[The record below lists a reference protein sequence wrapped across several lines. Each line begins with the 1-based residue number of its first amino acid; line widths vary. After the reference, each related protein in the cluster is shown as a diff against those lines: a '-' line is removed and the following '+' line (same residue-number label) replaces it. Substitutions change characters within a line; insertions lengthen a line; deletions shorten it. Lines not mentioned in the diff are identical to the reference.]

1 MRLIISSNFMP
12 RLPQYRASLPLREQE
27 ILTLV
32 ANSKSRWEIGE
43 ALHITSPMVK
53 AHIKHLC
60 RKLGAVTRT
69 QAVMI
74 AVRDKII
81 QP

>member
-1 MRLIISSNFMP
+1 
-12 RLPQYRASLPLREQE
+12 
-27 ILTLV
+27 LTWV
-32 ANSKSRWEIGE
+32 ANGKSSWEIGE
-43 ALHITSPMVK
+43 QLHISCRTVK
-53 AHIKHLC
+53 EHVKNLC
-60 RKLGAVTRT
+60 RKLDAVTRT